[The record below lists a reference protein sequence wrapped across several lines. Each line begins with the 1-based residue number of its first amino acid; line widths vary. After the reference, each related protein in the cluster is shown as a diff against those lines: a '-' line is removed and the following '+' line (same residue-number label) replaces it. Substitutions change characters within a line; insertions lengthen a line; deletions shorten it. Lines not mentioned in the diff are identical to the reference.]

1 MDLRG
6 GGSMGR
12 GPLSPESGAGAHSAL
27 TLGFTPNPFRV
38 TPKGKGVRAEWA
50 PALWALALTPLG

>member
-1 MDLRG
+1 VKTRAEPLRV
-6 GGSMGR
+6 
-12 GPLSPESGAGAHSAL
+12 PEKAPHP